1 MYYIYHIP
9 GIKIGCSSEIDIR
22 VESQGFNQYEIL
34 ENHLDIYIAS
44 NRERE
49 LQKQYGYLIDKA
61 PYWMTIENQIKSRNK
76 KSRIKAIKSRGK
88 VKEVL
93 STMGKIGGNKN
104 KESGKLLY
112 AAKKAWNLPRS
123 EKQKESCKAMVE
135 KGRLIAIEL
144 KKKPIIATNVNTG
157 EKIEFESTV
166 QAAKLFNDTN
176 ICNVLKG
183 RYKQSKGYYYE
194 YK

>member
-22 VESQGFNQYEIL
+22 VESQGFNSYDIL
-34 ENHLDIYIAS
+34 EEHFDIYIAS
-44 NRERE
+44 KRERE
-49 LQKQYGYLIDKA
+49 LQKQYGYKIDNA

-88 VKEVL
+88 IKDVL
-93 STMGKIGGNKN
+93 SVMGKAGGNKT
-104 KESGKLLY
+104 KESGKLIKS
-112 AAKKAWNLPRS
+112 AAKAWKLPRS
-123 EKQKESCKAMVE
+123 EKQKETCKAMVE

-144 KKKPIIATNVNTG
+144 NKKPIIATNVKTG

-166 QAAKLFNDTN
+166 QAANMFNDTN

>member
-22 VESQGFNQYEIL
+22 VESQGFNNYDIL
-34 ENHLDIYIAS
+34 EEHFDIYVAS
-44 NRERE
+44 KRERE
-49 LQKQYGYLIDKA
+49 LQKQYGYKIDNA

-88 VKEVL
+88 VKDVL
-93 STMGKIGGNKN
+93 SEMGKAGGNKN
-104 KESGKLLY
+104 KTTGKLLD
-112 AAKKAWNLPRS
+112 AAKKAWKLPRS
-123 EKQKESCKAMVE
+123 EKQKEACKAMVE

-144 KKKPIIATNVNTG
+144 KKKPIIATNIKTG

-166 QAAKLFNDTN
+166 EAANMFNDTN

>member
-22 VESQGFNQYEIL
+22 VESQGFNSYDIL
-34 ENHLDIYIAS
+34 EQHFDIYIAS
-44 NRERE
+44 KRERE
-49 LQKQYGYLIDKA
+49 LQKQYGYKIDNA

-76 KSRIKAIKSRGK
+76 KSRIKAIKSRGI
-88 VKEVL
+88 VKNVL
-93 STMGKIGGNKN
+93 SEMGKVGGNKN
-104 KESGKLLY
+104 KESGKLLES
-112 AAKKAWNLPRS
+112 AKKAWNLPRS
-123 EKQKESCKAMVE
+123 EKQKENSKITFEKA
-135 KGRLIAIEL
+135 RLIGIEL
-144 KKKPIIATNVNTG
+144 KKKPIIATNVKTG

-166 QAAKLFNDTN
+166 QAADMFNDTN